1 MLLHVFLRVLIFNSP
16 KTMKNIKV
24 YVLSFLVIAFVSLF
38 FAGCNNDGND
48 PSQTSSMRVRLSDA
62 PGDYKE
68 VNIDVR
74 DIMIKDNS
82 NTDDQGWVSIGN
94 LPAEGKIY
102 DLLTLT
108 GGVSVLLAD
117 EVVPSGYLGQIRLL
131 LGDKNTVVLKDG
143 TSHLLNT
150 PSAQQSGLK
159 LNVNQTLM
167 AGATYDFMLD
177 FDVAHSVVVQAGTSG
192 NYNLHPVVKVSTL
205 ATSGVIKGTVTNLAA
220 AKQVVASVVVG
231 TETVSAYANAEGVF
245 QLNGIPAG
253 TYIVTL
259 TPDPTSGLLVKTIPA
274 VIVVNGE
281 TTTMASVSL

>member
-1 MLLHVFLRVLIFNSP
+1 
-16 KTMKNIKV
+16 MKNIKI
-24 YVLSFLVIAFVSLF
+24 YVLSFLVITFTSLF
-38 FAGCNNDGND
+38 FTSCNNDGSD
-48 PSQTSSMRVRLSDA
+48 PSQTSVMKVRLADA

-68 VNIDVR
+68 VNLDVR
-74 DIMIKDNS
+74 DIMIKSNS

-102 DLLTLT
+102 NMLTLT
-108 GGVSVLLAD
+108 GGVSALLAD
-117 EVVPSGYLGQIRLL
+117 KVVPSGYLGQIRLL

-143 TSHLLNT
+143 TSYPLNT

-167 AGATYDFMLD
+167 AGATYDFLLD
-177 FDVAHSVVVQAGTSG
+177 FDVAHSIVVQAGTSG
-192 NYNLHPVVKVSTL
+192 NYNLHPVVKVSTS
-205 ATSGVIKGTVTNLAA
+205 ATSGVIKGTIANIAV
-220 AKQVVASVVVG
+220 AKQVLVSVVVG

-259 TPDPTSGLLVKTIPA
+259 TPDPTSGLLIKTIPG

-281 TTTMASVSL
+281 TTTMTSVSL

>member
-1 MLLHVFLRVLIFNSP
+1 
-16 KTMKNIKV
+16 MKNIKV
-24 YVLSFLVIAFVSLF
+24 YVLSFLVITFVSLF
-38 FAGCNNDGND
+38 FAACNDNGND
-48 PSQTSSMRVRLSDA
+48 SSQTSSMKVRLTDA
-62 PGDYKE
+62 PGDYTE

-94 LPAEGKIY
+94 LPPEGKIY

-108 GGVSVLLAD
+108 GGVNALLAD
-117 EVVPSGYLGQIRLL
+117 EVVPSGYLGQVRLL

-143 TSHLLNT
+143 TTHPLKT

-159 LNVNQTLM
+159 LKVNQTLM
-167 AGATYDFMLD
+167 AGATYDFLLD
-177 FDVAHSVVVQAGTSG
+177 FDVAQSIVVQAGASG

-205 ATSGVIKGTVTNLAA
+205 ATSGVIKGTITNFAT
-220 AKQVVASVVVG
+220 AKEVLASVLVG
-231 TETVSAYANAEGVF
+231 TEMVSAYANAEGVF

-259 TPDPTSGLLVKTIPA
+259 TPDPTSGLLVKTILG

-281 TTTMASVSL
+281 VKNMGSISM

>member
-1 MLLHVFLRVLIFNSP
+1 
-16 KTMKNIKV
+16 MKNIKV
-24 YVLSFLVIAFVSLF
+24 YVLSFLVITFVSVF
-38 FAGCNNDGND
+38 FAGCNNDGSD
-48 PSQTSSMRVRLSDA
+48 PSQTSAMTVRLSDA

-82 NTDDQGWVSIGN
+82 NPDDQGWVSIGN

-108 GGVSVLLAD
+108 GGVSALLAD

-131 LGDKNTVVLKDG
+131 LGDNNTVVLEDG
-143 TSHLLNT
+143 TSHPLNT

-167 AGATYDFMLD
+167 AGATYDFLLD
-177 FDVAHSVVVQAGTSG
+177 FDVAHSIVVQAGTSG
-192 NYNLHPVVKVSTL
+192 TYNLHPVVKVSTEV
-205 ATSGVIKGTVTNLAA
+205 TSGVIKGTVTNITV
-220 AKQVVASVVVG
+220 AKQVLASVVVG

-259 TPDPTSGLLVKTIPA
+259 TPDPTSGLLVKTIPD
-274 VIVVNGE
+274 VIVVNGQI
-281 TTTMASVSL
+281 TTMTSVSL

>member
-1 MLLHVFLRVLIFNSP
+1 
-16 KTMKNIKV
+16 MKNIKI
-24 YVLSFLVIAFVSLF
+24 YVLSFLVITFTSLF
-38 FAGCNNDGND
+38 FTSCNNDGSD
-48 PSQTSSMRVRLSDA
+48 PSQTSVMKVRLADA

-68 VNIDVR
+68 VNLDVR
-74 DIMIKDNS
+74 DIMIKSNS

-102 DLLTLT
+102 NMLTLT
-108 GGVSVLLAD
+108 GGVSALLAD
-117 EVVPSGYLGQIRLL
+117 KVVPSGYLGQIRLL

-143 TSHLLNT
+143 TSYPLNT

-167 AGATYDFMLD
+167 AGATYDFLLD
-177 FDVAHSVVVQAGTSG
+177 FDVAHSIVVQAGTSG
-192 NYNLHPVVKVSTL
+192 NYNLHPVVKVSTS
-205 ATSGVIKGTVTNLAA
+205 ATSGVIKGTIANIAV
-220 AKQVVASVVVG
+220 AKQVLASVLVG

-259 TPDPTSGLLVKTIPA
+259 TPDPTSGLLIKTIPG

-281 TTTMASVSL
+281 TTTMTSVSL